1 MVLYP
6 EVQKKAQGE
15 LDAVIGSSRLLTFED
30 QPQLEYRADNTRDA
44 QWAPVAPINVSH
56 TCSEDDI
63 YRGYCIPK
71 EAIVFGNVWLA

>member
-1 MVLYP
+1 MFFLAMVLYP

-44 QWAPVAPINVSH
+44 QWAPVAPIGQVSLYSLLEMFANGFC
-56 TCSEDDI
+56 TI
-63 YRGYCIPK
+63 
-71 EAIVFGNVWLA
+71 